1 MAKKTLKTKEDR
13 ETEIMDGAW
22 EQLHKAAVQS
32 QDRKKKW
39 WRAKKA
45 KGFELINNGVEQLDI
60 FIHKSNLRVSIHTI
74 QNIENFCKSN
84 RI

>member
-39 WRAKKA
+39 WSAKKA
-45 KGFELINNGVEQLDI
+45 KGFELPIDKQ
-60 FIHKSNLRVSIHTI
+60 
-74 QNIENFCKSN
+74 Q
-84 RI
+84 